1 MTTSPNASARSSALA
16 PALLALAA
24 MAALPAVT
32 QAQSFR
38 TTFSGGTFAG
48 SVGVSTSFN
57 GTMTGNYNA
66 ATNYSGTRVVG
77 GLFGGV
83 TAAPRNDSLPF
94 TGTGG
99 TGSSGNGQLV
109 NLATSPT
116 GTSRIAFNRS
126 ANTVEVSQLTVDA
139 IGTTN
144 PPPGV
149 GITANVLFTNGPFRT
164 FSPNYTYPL
173 FTSLPIP
180 LGNATISGF
189 DLSQSGAGVGTIT
202 PTGPDTASIAV
213 TVPVSGLVTVD
224 IQGVASSLPTVASLS
239 FTGTVNF
246 ATNAVSLVAGI
257 SITEPI
263 VDVAGTPQPFALP
276 APSTAVPPPPPANVL
291 LTLNL
296 DAGPATP
303 NAGSVTT
310 TGTLTLP
317 GTLLPARTADIANT
331 DGDPG
336 ADGVVDNG
344 DFQAFFSAFF
354 LPAGNPAALVADV
367 ANTDG
372 DPTPDG
378 VIDNG
383 DFQAFFASF
392 FEA

>member
-66 ATNYSGTRVVG
+66 ATNSSGTRVVG

-139 IGTTN
+139 IGTT
-144 PPPGV
+144 
-149 GITANVLFTNGPFRT
+149 L
-164 FSPNYTYPL
+164 
-173 FTSLPIP
+173 SLIH
-180 LGNATISGF
+180 I
-189 DLSQSGAGVGTIT
+189 
-202 PTGPDTASIAV
+202 
-213 TVPVSGLVTVD
+213 
-224 IQGVASSLPTVASLS
+224 
-239 FTGTVNF
+239 
-246 ATNAVSLVAGI
+246 
-257 SITEPI
+257 
-263 VDVAGTPQPFALP
+263 
-276 APSTAVPPPPPANVL
+276 
-291 LTLNL
+291 
-296 DAGPATP
+296 
-303 NAGSVTT
+303 
-310 TGTLTLP
+310 
-317 GTLLPARTADIANT
+317 
-331 DGDPG
+331 
-336 ADGVVDNG
+336 
-344 DFQAFFSAFF
+344 
-354 LPAGNPAALVADV
+354 
-367 ANTDG
+367 
-372 DPTPDG
+372 
-378 VIDNG
+378 
-383 DFQAFFASF
+383 
-392 FEA
+392 